1 VIGGWDVGLSVRGM
15 GSILLGIF
23 SHLFETPE
31 FLTAFCAGTYFGCVA
46 EDVSESG
53 GALGVVAVE
62 RIILDLHGITPQ
74 FW

>member
-53 GALGVVAVE
+53 GAFGVVAEV
-62 RIILDLHGITPQ
+62 G
-74 FW
+74 